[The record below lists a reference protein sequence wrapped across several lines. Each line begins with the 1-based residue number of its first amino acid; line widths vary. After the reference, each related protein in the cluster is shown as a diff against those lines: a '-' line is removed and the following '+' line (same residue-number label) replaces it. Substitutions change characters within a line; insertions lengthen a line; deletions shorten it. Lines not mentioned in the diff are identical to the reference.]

1 MPKPPKTSPVLLIFD
16 LDGTLIDS
24 RRDLCTAVNLMRGHY
39 ALPPLPLDTVAGF
52 VGDGVRKLVIRSLPE
67 SGVNPAIG
75 GTNPDEAVRLMIGF
89 YRAHLTDETV
99 LYPGVRAG
107 MEALWKAGFTLALIS
122 NKVVEAC
129 ETLLRH
135 FGIRPF
141 FSSVLGG
148 DSGPA
153 LKPDPAAILETLRAL
168 QADPGRTWMVG
179 DHVADLQAAR
189 AAGVRS
195 VFVTYGI
202 GHKGA
207 ETPDKTFDAFNDL
220 AGFFLREKVE

>member
-1 MPKPPKTSPVLLIFD
+1 MPFPKALLIFD

-24 RRDLCTAVNLMRGHY
+24 RRDLCTAVNLMRAHY

-52 VGDGVRKLVIRSLPE
+52 VGDGVRKLVTRSLPE
-67 SGVNPAIG
+67 SGVQQ
-75 GTNPDEAVRLMIGF
+75 DEAVRLMTGF

-99 LYPGVRAG
+99 LYPGVREG
-107 MEALWKAGFTLALIS
+107 VEALWKAGFKLALIS

-135 FGIRPF
+135 FGVRPF

-153 LKPDPAAILETLRAL
+153 LKPDPAAILETLRTL

-202 GHKGA
+202 GRKGG
-207 ETPDKTFDAFNDL
+207 ETPDKIFDAFGDL
-220 AGFFLREKVE
+220 TGYFLQDRERNK